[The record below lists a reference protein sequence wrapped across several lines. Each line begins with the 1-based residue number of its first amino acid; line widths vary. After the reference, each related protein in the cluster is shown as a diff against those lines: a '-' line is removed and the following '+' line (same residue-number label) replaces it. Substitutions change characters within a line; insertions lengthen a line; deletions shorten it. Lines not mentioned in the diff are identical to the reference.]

1 MFCKPSEFSYTPPR
15 RAYLAQRDALTGLPC
30 RIVLERRLVA
40 ALHEAERQGRAVG
53 LLAVGCDNFKRMN
66 DLLGHQAA
74 DALLVEVAERL
85 GSVVSPTDTVARGG
99 GDEFIVLLSDLGNR
113 PESSAEQEC
122 YIRAQQMLA
131 AMQEPIAV
139 EGYTVSLTVSIGIC
153 IYPGVSLDGSCA
165 AALMKNA
172 DAAMYRAKAD
182 GRNRV
187 QAFTPEMA
195 SSLARRRL
203 LESAL
208 ETALVLAEF
217 ELVYQPRVNL
227 RTGAVT
233 GVEALLRWHSRQL
246 GLVMPGEFIPVAEE
260 NGLIVPIGNWVLEQ
274 ACCEMHEL
282 ATTMGRMVP
291 VAVNVSPRQFQQETL
306 SADIA
311 SVLERYGMEP
321 AALELEITERLLMQ
335 ESPMSR
341 ANLDEARAL
350 GVSIAIDDFGT
361 GFSSMPYLTRFHV
374 DRLKIDQSFV
384 GGVQHHAES
393 EAICRAMVG
402 LAKALK
408 ISVVAE
414 GVENGRQRD
423 LLRALGCDEAQ
434 GYLYAQPV
442 PAFDLPGVLRAI
454 EYSVVG
460 SAAA

>member
-1 MFCKPSEFSYTPPR
+1 
-15 RAYLAQRDALTGLPC
+15 
-30 RIVLERRLVA
+30 
-40 ALHEAERQGRAVG
+40 
-53 LLAVGCDNFKRMN
+53 
-66 DLLGHQAA
+66 
-74 DALLVEVAERL
+74 
-85 GSVVSPTDTVARGG
+85 
-99 GDEFIVLLSDLGNR
+99 
-113 PESSAEQEC
+113 
-122 YIRAQQMLA
+122 
-131 AMQEPIAV
+131 
-139 EGYTVSLTVSIGIC
+139 
-153 IYPGVSLDGSCA
+153 
-165 AALMKNA
+165 
-172 DAAMYRAKAD
+172 
-182 GRNRV
+182 V

-208 ETALVLAEF
+208 ETALVLEEF

>member
-1 MFCKPSEFSYTPPR
+1 
-15 RAYLAQRDALTGLPC
+15 
-30 RIVLERRLVA
+30 
-40 ALHEAERQGRAVG
+40 
-53 LLAVGCDNFKRMN
+53 
-66 DLLGHQAA
+66 
-74 DALLVEVAERL
+74 
-85 GSVVSPTDTVARGG
+85 VVSPTDTVARGG

-208 ETALVLAEF
+208 ETALVLEEF

-260 NGLIVPIGNWVLEQ
+260 NGLIVPIGNWVLEQACCEMHELATTMGRMVPVAVNVSPRQFQQETLSADIASVLEQ